1 MTGLPDIRDD
11 VAFVSGAAS
20 GIGYALT
27 KELAARGARVI
38 ITDIQ
43 ESACQTLA
51 SELNTEAG
59 KTVAIAAKVDTT
71 SWDEQVAAYELG
83 KQTFGRVDYF
93 FANAGIVE
101 AMWIPKFEA
110 DQFDPAAPIEKP
122 NLKTAEINYLGQIN
136 TAALALQVFQRQSF
150 NRHGFRGKLVLT
162 SSIYGFFHS
171 VTMPMYCSSKSGI
184 LAFMRSTSDFY
195 KDKNITVNCICPNAT
210 PTNIAPPDF
219 FIPFRE
225 QDVLTPLDFVIEQYI
240 VSILPDLPKRL
251 AERVLTCVYIYFQSL
266 LGTSQDNGKAIG
278 VYKKDAWD
286 HPLDTYRREENR
298 ASYGLIDDGI
308 AKAFGYWA

>member
-1 MTGLPDIRDD
+1 MSTTMVALPDIKDD
-11 VAFVSGAAS
+11 VAFITGAAS

-27 KELAARGARVI
+27 KELATRGARVI

-43 ESACQTLA
+43 ETTCQTLA
-51 SELNTEAG
+51 SELNREAG
-59 KTVAIAAKVDTT
+59 ETVAVAAKVDTT

-101 AMWIPKFEA
+101 AMWIPRFEA
-110 DQFDPAAPIEKP
+110 DKFDVETPIEKP
-122 NLKTAEINYLGQIN
+122 NLKTTEINYIGQLN
-136 TAALALQVFQRQSF
+136 TAALALQVFQRQEL

-184 LAFMRSTSDFY
+184 LAFTRSTSDLH
-195 KDKNITVNCICPNAT
+195 KGKNITINCICPNAT
-210 PTNIAPPDF
+210 PTNIVPPDF
-219 FIPFRE
+219 FIAFRE

-240 VSILPDLPKRL
+240 S
-251 AERVLTCVYIYFQSL
+251 VL
-266 LGTSQDNGKAIG
+266 GASQDNGKAIG
-278 VYKKDAWD
+278 VYKRNAWD

-298 ASYGLIDDGI
+298 ASYGLIDDGV
-308 AKAFGYWA
+308 AKAFGYWD